1 MLVLYIQVRK
11 NHITVR
17 DIARKQ
23 NVSGSGAFSSQRLLI
38 ADFFKAEKVLWD
50 LIEQIR
56 PSSWLRKLLRTD
68 RFDIVISALE
78 MNEGGLSPVEER
90 ILQEVVAGA
99 TRMRYRRLI
108 THAQST
114 PLSDDAV
121 MALIAQR

>member
-1 MLVLYIQVRK
+1 MSVLYIQVRK

-17 DIARKQ
+17 NIERKQ
-23 NVSGSGAFSSQRLLI
+23 DVSGSGAFSNQRLLI

-56 PSSWLRKLLRTD
+56 PRSWFRKLLRTD

-78 MNEGGLSPVEER
+78 MNEDGLSQVEDR

-121 MALIAQR
+121 MALIAER

>member
-1 MLVLYIQVRK
+1 MSVLYIQVRK

-17 DIARKQ
+17 NIERKQ
-23 NVSGSGAFSSQRLLI
+23 DVAGSGAFSNQRLLI

-56 PSSWLRKLLRTD
+56 PRSWFRKLLRTD

-78 MNEGGLSPVEER
+78 MNEGGLSQVEER

-99 TRMRYRRLI
+99 TRMRYRCLI

-121 MALIAQR
+121 MALIAER

>member
-1 MLVLYIQVRK
+1 MSVLYIQVRK

-17 DIARKQ
+17 NIERKQ
-23 NVSGSGAFSSQRLLI
+23 DVAGSGAFSNQRLLI

-56 PSSWLRKLLRTD
+56 PRSWFRKLLRTD

-78 MNEGGLSPVEER
+78 MNEDGLSQVEDR

-121 MALIAQR
+121 MALIAER